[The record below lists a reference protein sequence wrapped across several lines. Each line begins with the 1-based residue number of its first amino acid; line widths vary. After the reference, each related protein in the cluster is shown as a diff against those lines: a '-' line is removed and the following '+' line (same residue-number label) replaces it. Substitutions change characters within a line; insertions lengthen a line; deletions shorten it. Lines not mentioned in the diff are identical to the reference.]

1 MGSPGPHRPHAAPS
15 GRRRCQGCGSA
26 LAADNTARL
35 CSSCHR
41 EERDQLRMPPTHLR
55 DGFFETDE
63 FRAAFESQ
71 HIGKVFRAYR
81 NHPRHLQLFGKALN
95 QELLGRWLGLTQAQV
110 SKLENGK
117 PEQNLEALRNY
128 AEALHLP
135 QRMLWFDFP
144 GQSRLRPLPSARS
157 ADNEGSTA
165 TATLLASVGSMGD
178 PGNVPLSANE
188 VSITSGDL
196 TEMRR
201 RALHDSLAG
210 GVSAASLDDWEVTAF
225 RHAAAAKDREP
236 SRLLVDLTTDF
247 GELQSALTTCR
258 STVQL
263 RRITRVAAQ
272 LSGLMCL
279 TLIKLDERQAFRRWA
294 RTARLAAAEVDDPT
308 TTAWVLAQEAYG
320 HFYGHDLA
328 EAVAVAQQ
336 AQDVAGRSVG
346 SALAAALEA
355 RAHAVRGD
363 PKQTHKALAQAE
375 ETLGFLD
382 CGLTTDVSAFAYNE
396 AQLRFHQSNALTHLG
411 DTKSALVVQD
421 RALELASPIDFM
433 DRAFVRLDRAA
444 CLLRDGDHSGAAFF
458 ALESMLA
465 LSAEQ
470 RRGIISG
477 RAQEL
482 LLPMLAQGHTSPAA
496 LDLRDLLKLSSRE
509 W

>member
-1 MGSPGPHRPHAAPS
+1 M
-15 GRRRCQGCGSA
+15 

-35 CSSCHR
+35 CSRCHR
-41 EERDQLRMPPTHLR
+41 EERDQLRTPPTQR

-81 NHPRHLQLFGKALN
+81 NHPRHLELFGKALN

-128 AEALHLP
+128 AKALRLP
-135 QRMLWFDFP
+135 LRMLWFDFP
-144 GQSRLRPLPSARS
+144 GQSRLQPLPTPTSAT
-157 ADNEGSTA
+157 DEGSIAAVGPLT
-165 TATLLASVGSMGD
+165 SVGSMGAA
-178 PGNVPLSANE
+178 PGDVPLSGDV
-188 VSITSGDL
+188 VSIISPGDL
-196 TEMRR
+196 VEVRR

-210 GVSAASLDDWEVTAF
+210 GVSAASLEDWELTAF
-225 RHAAAAKDREP
+225 RYAAAAKDREP

-294 RTARLAAAEVDDPT
+294 RTARLAATEVNDPT

-336 AQDVAGRSVG
+336 AQDVASGSVG

-355 RAHAVRGD
+355 RVHAVRGD
-363 PKQTHKALAQAE
+363 PKQTHQALTRAE
-375 ETLGFLD
+375 TTIGSLD
-382 CGLTTDVSAFAYNE
+382 HGLTIDVSAFGYNE

-444 CLLRDGDHSGAAFF
+444 CLLRDGDHSGAASF

-482 LLPMLAQGHTSPAA
+482 VKPMLVAGRTSPAA
-496 LDLRDLLKLSSRE
+496 LDLRDLLEVTTAESGST
-509 W
+509 